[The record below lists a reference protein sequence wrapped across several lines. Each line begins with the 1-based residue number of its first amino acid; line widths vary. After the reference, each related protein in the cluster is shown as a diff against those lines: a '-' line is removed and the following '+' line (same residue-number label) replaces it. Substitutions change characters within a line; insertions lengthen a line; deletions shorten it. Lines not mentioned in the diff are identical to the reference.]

1 MGKTGSEI
9 CYTSKDSV
17 RTPYINNLKLFPT
30 FHDIIIILNKI
41 SYLNNAIIWLNGV
54 WSLLNSS
61 EGNFINLLDQ
71 CKNKTKELFC
81 VYISN
86 KNLFIYLQ
94 NMYTK
99 KISVITTSHS
109 PKQFQL
115 TSKSLGKYSLTLTYL
130 QIHHKRFEQ
139 LSTFHMTMLSVF
151 VYSSKI
157 KTFKCLLKSYVWIN
171 KYFLKHHFFILRIH
185 RPKQIAI
192 CFPLGGEGNYFKF
205 KDLKTL
211 IYERKAACYSKKRS
225 RLGENFGTQRKK
237 IENMN
242 Y

>member
-1 MGKTGSEI
+1 M
-9 CYTSKDSV
+9 
-17 RTPYINNLKLFPT
+17 
-30 FHDIIIILNKI
+30 
-41 SYLNNAIIWLNGV
+41 AQ
-54 WSLLNSS
+54 WSLEFVKFIRISLTCWNSA
-61 EGNFINLLDQ
+61 
-71 CKNKTKELFC
+71 KTRLKSFS
-81 VYISN
+81 V
-86 KNLFIYLQ
+86 FIYPIKIYS
-94 NMYTK
+94 YTYKTCTQK